1 VNSDQLVRGPL
12 RVSKLL
18 VRTLILQ
25 LDECS
30 AAFILVGS
38 EEERGIEK
46 GRVYCPALTGSSL
59 DSLKVTVDEINVRS
73 AELKTRKW
81 KSEIKKGGI

>member
-38 EEERGIEK
+38 EEER